1 MNRSGGG
8 RIDAEPEARRPLD
21 AIFAP
26 RTVAVVGAT
35 EKAGS
40 PGRAVLWNLIS
51 NPFGATIFPINPNR
65 RNVLG
70 IKAYKDVASVPDPVD
85 LAIVATPAATVPGLI
100 SECVDAGVKG
110 AVVIS
115 AGFREVGP
123 DGLRLEHEVLERA
136 RRGRMR
142 IIGPNCLGVMRPH
155 SGMNASFAPRSPRAG
170 SVGYISQSGALDM
183 AVLDWSRKENVGFSA
198 FVSVGS
204 MLDVGW
210 GDLIDYLGD
219 DPHTKS
225 IVLYMESI
233 GDARAFL
240 SASREVALTKPI
252 IVLKA
257 GRTDAAARVAATH
270 TGALVGSDEVLEA
283 AFRRVGVLRVDSIA
297 DVFDMADVLSKQPRP
312 RGPRLAIVTNAGG
325 PGVLATDALV
335 EHGGALAEPS
345 PDAIRAL
352 DLFLPEGW
360 SRENP
365 VDVLSDADAERFG
378 KAVEVLA
385 GDDAV
390 DGLLTILTPQ
400 AVTDPTA
407 VAGRL
412 RKHAKVFGK
421 PVLACWMGGES
432 IEPGTALL
440 NEAGVPTYP
449 HPDAA
454 ARVFALMWRSS
465 YNLQGLYETP
475 TRPADDAAAD
485 SPRERAEAILAAVRA
500 EGRTILTEAESKRI
514 LTLYDVATV
523 PTTVVQTAD
532 EAATAA
538 EGFGWPVAVKL
549 NSTTIT
555 HKSDVGG
562 VRLNLYDADAVRGAF
577 RAVERSV
584 EAHAG
589 PGHFQGVGVQPMVQP
604 EGGVEVLL
612 GSSLDPEFGPVLLF
626 GAGGRHVEV
635 LGDRA
640 LGLPP
645 LNTTLARRMM
655 EQTRI
660 FAALKGVRGQTSVDM
675 AALERLLVRFSDL
688 VVEQPWIKEIDVNP
702 LFASPDRLIV
712 LDARIIV
719 HGPVIHAQDLPRTA
733 IRPYPSQYTF
743 PWTSKKGE
751 ALTIRPIRPEDE
763 PLLVDF
769 HATLSE
775 RSVSFRYFHAMKY
788 STRVAHERLTRICF
802 IDYDRE
808 MALVADRKDPE
819 TGERKVLGVGRLSK
833 IRGTDEAEFALLVSD
848 QFQGRGLGSE
858 LLRRVLQVG
867 RDEHVGRVR
876 GDVLPENVEMLRVCE
891 KIGFRLAR
899 DIDDGVVRAEMEL

>member
-1 MNRSGGG
+1 MHRLSKG
-8 RIDAEPEARRPLD
+8 RITGEAAGDRPLD

-26 RTVAVVGAT
+26 RTVAVIGAT

-51 NPFGATIFPINPNR
+51 NPFGATVFPINPTR

-85 LAIVATPAATVPGLI
+85 LAVVVTPAATVPGVI
-100 SECVDAGVKG
+100 SECVEAGVRG

-115 AGFREVGP
+115 AGFREAGP
-123 DGLRLEHEVLERA
+123 EGVRLEHEILERA

-142 IIGPNCLGVMRPH
+142 VVGPNCMGVMRPH
-155 SGMNASFAPRSPRAG
+155 SGMNATFAHSPARPG

-198 FVSVGS
+198 FISVGS

-219 DPHTKS
+219 DPKTKS

-257 GRTDAAARVAATH
+257 GRSAAARAAAATH
-270 TGALVGSDEVLEA
+270 TGALVGGDSVLEA

-325 PGVLATDALV
+325 PGVLAVDSLV
-335 EHGGALAEPS
+335 EHGGTLADFT
-345 PDAIRAL
+345 PDSLKIL
-352 DLFLPEGW
+352 DAALPEGW
-360 SRENP
+360 SHGNP
-365 VDVLSDADAERFG
+365 VDVLGDADPERFG

-385 GDDAV
+385 ADDGV

-400 AVTDPTA
+400 TATDPTA

-412 RKHAKVFGK
+412 KRHAKVLGK
-421 PVLACWMGGES
+421 PVLASWMGGES
-432 IEPGTALL
+432 VEEGTAALT
-440 NEAGVPTYP
+440 EAGVPTYP

-475 TRPADDAAAD
+475 TMPPGDPSVG
-485 SPRERAEAILAAVRA
+485 SPRDRVEALLGAVRA
-500 EGRTILTEAESKRI
+500 EGRTILTEAESKTV
-514 LTLYDVATV
+514 LALYDVPTV

-532 EAATAA
+532 EAVDAA
-538 EGFGWPVAVKL
+538 SKFGWPVAVKL

-562 VRLNLYDADAVRGAF
+562 VRLNLYDTDAVRGAF
-577 RAVERSV
+577 HSIERAVTAS
-584 EAHAG
+584 AG
-589 PGHFQGVGVQPMVQP
+589 PEHFQGVGVQPMIQP
-604 EGGVEVLL
+604 EAGVEVLL

-660 FAALKGVRGQTSVDM
+660 YTALKGIRGQASVDM
-675 AALERLLVRFSDL
+675 KALEQLLVRFSDL

-719 HGPVIHAQDLPRTA
+719 HSPLVHASDLPRAA

-751 ALTIRPIRPEDE
+751 RLTIRPIRPEDE
-763 PLLVDF
+763 PLLVKF

-775 RSVSFRYFHAMKY
+775 RSVALRYFHAMKY
-788 STRVAHERLTRICF
+788 STRIAHERLTRICF

-808 MALVADRKDPE
+808 MALVAESRDPD
-819 TGERKVLGVGRLSK
+819 TGERKIRGVSRLSK
-833 IRGTDEAEFALLVSD
+833 IQGTDEAEFALIVSD
-848 QFQGRGLGSE
+848 DFQGRGLGSE
-858 LLRRVLQVG
+858 LLRRILQVG
-867 RDEHVGRVR
+867 RDERVAVVR
-876 GDVLPENVEMLRVCE
+876 GEILPENVEMLRVSE
-891 KIGFRLAR
+891 KVGFKTTR
-899 DIDDGVVRAEMEL
+899 DLEEGVVRAEMVL

>member
-1 MNRSGGG
+1 MSRLFGG
-8 RIDAEPEARRPLD
+8 RESEEGAPRRPLD
-21 AIFAP
+21 VIFAP

-35 EKAGS
+35 EKVGS

-51 NPFGATIFPINPNR
+51 NPFGATVFPVNPNR

-70 IKAYKDVASVPDPVD
+70 IKAYEDVASVPDPVD
-85 LAIVATPAATVPGLI
+85 LAVILTPAAKVPGVI
-100 SECVDAGVKG
+100 SECVDAHVKG

-115 AGFREVGP
+115 AGFREAGP
-123 DGLRLEHEVLERA
+123 EGVRLEHEVLERA

-155 SGMNASFAPRSPRAG
+155 SGMNATFAHRPARPG

-198 FVSVGS
+198 FISVGS

-210 GDLIDYLGD
+210 GDLIDFLGD

-225 IVLYMESI
+225 IVIYMESI

-252 IVLKA
+252 IVIKA

-270 TGALVGSDEVLEA
+270 TGALAGSDEVLEA

-325 PGVLATDALV
+325 PGVLATDALI
-335 EHGGALAEPS
+335 EHGGELAEPS
-345 PDAIRAL
+345 EDSMRAL
-352 DLFLPEGW
+352 DLFLPRGW
-360 SRENP
+360 SGDNP
-365 VDVLSDADAERFG
+365 VDVLGDADAERFG
-378 KAVEVLA
+378 KAVEILA
-385 GDDAV
+385 ADDAV

-400 AVTDPTA
+400 AATDPTA

-412 RKHAKVFGK
+412 KRHAKVLGK

-432 IEPGTALL
+432 IEEGTTIL

-475 TRPADDAAAD
+475 TRPADDPAAG
-485 SPRERAEAILAAVRA
+485 SPREQAEAVLAAVRR
-500 EGRTILTEAESKRI
+500 EGRTILTEAESKRL
-514 LTLYDVATV
+514 LTIYEIPTV
-523 PTTVVQTAD
+523 PTTVVHTPD
-532 EAATAA
+532 EAVEAA

-577 RAVERSV
+577 RSIERSV

-626 GAGGRHVEV
+626 GSGGRHVEV
-635 LGDRA
+635 VGDRA

-655 EQTRI
+655 EQTRVY
-660 FAALKGVRGQTSVDM
+660 AALKGVRGQASVDM

-688 VVEQPWIKEIDVNP
+688 VVELPWIREIDVNP

-712 LDARIIV
+712 LDARVIV
-719 HGPVIHAQDLPRTA
+719 HGPLIHADDLPRPA
-733 IRPYPSQYTF
+733 IRPYPAQYTF

-751 ALTIRPIRPEDE
+751 PLVIRPIRPEDE
-763 PLLVDF
+763 PLLVKF

-808 MALVADRKDPE
+808 MALVADHKDPE
-819 TGERKVLGVGRLSK
+819 TGERRIMGVGRLSK
-833 IRGTDEAEFALLVSD
+833 IRGTEDAEFALLVSD

-858 LLRRVLQVG
+858 LLRRILQVG
-867 RDEHVGRVR
+867 RDEHVARVV
-876 GDVLPENVEMLRVCE
+876 GDILPENVEMLRVCE
-891 KIGFRLAR
+891 KVGFKLTR
-899 DIDDGVVRAEMEL
+899 DLEDAVVRAEMEL